1 MRSLVLT
8 ILALVTIEP
17 DEVPHGF
24 LHCRQFVA

>member
-24 LHCRQFVA
+24 LQGHQFIA